1 MEPRVLRPRGCNA
14 MDPGGFSPPVMS
26 PGVGL
31 GSDPDDQARMR
42 RQPPSGFVWLC
53 AWLVGLSAPLQ
64 GGGPVTVRGRV
75 TDPTGLAV
83 ANAVVTATAVDRTLP
98 PAAVPAAGVSAR
110 SDSSGT
116 YILMLPSPGE
126 YRVAFDLEGFERL
139 ARIVTADTATVTLD
153 VRLELA
159 AIPQTIRVTQAAEN
173 DPERES
179 KPGEVVFPA
188 DALDRVPVG
197 RSPERAADMAPGVSA
212 RGPNNALVMA
222 GAFSYGNLFL
232 VDGLPANENTRGQS
246 RPFFIQDAVLETR
259 VSTGSVPAEY
269 GRFQGGVIQTI
280 TRSGGNTVSGSLRVT
295 ITNDNWRA
303 LTPYRGD
310 QTLNRRVPTWEAV
323 IGGPAVR
330 HRLYYFGAA
339 LGSRLE
345 QGRTLAYTRGNYT
358 YADRELKYQLKGT
371 WTPAKSHTLRA
382 GYFGVDSKRTN
393 ASAGPVMDAASLY
406 DSESPESLAGASYAA
421 VIHPRLLAEARYSRR
436 ALTYSG
442 SGARDVSLEGGTPI
456 WDRSRSDARF
466 NSPQGCAACPGS
478 EDERRNQD
486 AGASVWL
493 SLPSTRAG
501 AHELIAGVDAIQD
514 TRRTNAYQSGS
525 SYRVRATRAII
536 AGDSIYPVL
545 LPDRTTWIYW
555 QPVAQ
560 QAAGN
565 DLRTYSAFVS
575 DTWRPAGRLTI
586 KAGLRYDVHDAI
598 DSAGAPAVHDSTWS
612 PRLAAA
618 WDPAGGGAWLVSGG
632 WSRYVSSINS
642 NVADAAS
649 AAGRPATYVYDY
661 LGPAINGGAAAL
673 TPPHDALRQLF
684 TWFLAPGATRVP
696 RSAPVIPGVNVR
708 MDPALGPLDAR
719 EIAMGASRRL
729 GTRGSFRADGIF
741 RRYRHFYATRRDTAT
756 GTVTGPGGTAYDLA
770 LITNAGTDATRD
782 YSALLVQANYR
793 PSPRLQLFG
802 SYTLAWTEG
811 NVDGEDAAVGP
822 TMVLT
827 GDYPE
832 YRAAEWN
839 APSGPLA
846 TDQRHKMRLWG
857 TWDLPV
863 PRGAGRL
870 VLGAV
875 QRFETGLAWS
885 AVGNINPRAYVGNPG
900 YRTPPTSVQYFFGP
914 RGEYRTDTLS
924 ATDLSLNWSRRI
936 PGARRG
942 QAFVRAV
949 LVNAFNRA
957 AATRVNKT
965 ILTRN
970 DSAVYQAF
978 DPFAGTPVPGLHYG
992 LGSDFGEPIGPFD
1005 YQAPREFSISLGV
1018 RF

>member
-1 MEPRVLRPRGCNA
+1 MTRSPRLR
-14 MDPGGFSPPVMS
+14 
-26 PGVGL
+26 
-31 GSDPDDQARMR
+31 
-42 RQPPSGFVWLC
+42 FVWLC
-53 AWLVGLSAPLQ
+53 AWLIGLAAPLR
-64 GGGPVTVRGRV
+64 GDGPVTITGRI

-83 ANAVVTATAVDRTLP
+83 ANAVVRAVATDREPSTA
-98 PAAVPAAGVSAR
+98 AAARGVSAQ
-110 SDSSGT
+110 SDSTGT
-116 YILMLPSPGE
+116 YVLALPSAGE
-126 YRVAFDLEGFERL
+126 YRVTFELEGFERL
-139 ARIVTADTATVTLD
+139 VRTITAAAPITID

-159 AIPQTIRVTQAAEN
+159 AIPQTIKVTQAVEN

-179 KPGEVVFPA
+179 KPGEVVFPT

-197 RSPERAADMAPGVSA
+197 RSPERAAEMAPGVSA

-232 VDGLPANENTRGQS
+232 VDGLPASENTRGLS

-259 VSTGSVPAEY
+259 VATSSVPAEY
-269 GRFQGGVIQTI
+269 GRFQGGVIQTV
-280 TRSGGNTVSGSLRVT
+280 TRSGGNTMSGSLRVT
-295 ITNDNWRA
+295 VTNDDWRA

-323 IGGPAVR
+323 IGGPAVKN
-330 HRLYYFGAA
+330 RLYYFGAA

-345 QGRTLAYTRGNYT
+345 QGRTFAYTRGNYT
-358 YADRELKYQLKGT
+358 YADRELKYQVKGT
-371 WTPAKSHTLRA
+371 WTPAKAHTLRA
-382 GYFGVDSKRTN
+382 SYFGVDSSRTN
-393 ASAGPVMDAASLY
+393 ASAGPIMDADSLY
-406 DSESPESLAGASYAA
+406 DNKSPESLAGVSYTT
-421 VIHPRLLAEARYSRR
+421 VLHPRLLAEAHYSRR
-436 ALTYSG
+436 GLTYSG
-442 SGARDVSLEGGTPI
+442 SGASDVSLEGGTPI

-466 NSPQGCAACPGS
+466 NSPQGCAVCPGS

-486 AGASVWL
+486 AGGSVWL
-493 SLPSTRAG
+493 SFPSSRTG
-501 AHELIAGVDAIQD
+501 AHQVTAGVEAIQD

-525 SYRVRATRAII
+525 AYRVRATRSIV
-536 AGDSIYPVL
+536 AGDAIYPVF

-555 QPVAQ
+555 QPIVQ
-560 QAAGN
+560 SAAGN

-575 DTWRPAGRLTI
+575 DAWRPSGRLTI
-586 KAGLRYDVHDAI
+586 KAGLRIDLHDAS
-598 DSAGAPAVHDSTWS
+598 DSAGAPAVRDTTWS

-618 WDPAGGGAWLVSGG
+618 WDPTGGGVWVINGG

-642 NVADAAS
+642 HVADAAS

-661 LGPAINGGAAAL
+661 LGPAINGSGTTL

-684 TWFLAPGATRVP
+684 AWFLAPGASRVP

-708 MDPALGPLDAR
+708 MDTALAPLDAR
-719 EIAMGASRRL
+719 ELALGLSRRL
-729 GTRGSFRADGIF
+729 GTRGSVRADGIY
-741 RRYRHFYATRRDTAT
+741 RRYLDFYATRRDTST
-756 GTVTGPGGTAYDLA
+756 GKVTGAQGTIYDLA
-770 LITNAGTDATRD
+770 LITNAEADATRN
-782 YSALLVQANYR
+782 YAALLVQASYR
-793 PSPRLQLFG
+793 PASRLQLFG
-802 SYTLAWTEG
+802 SYTLARTVG

-832 YRAAEWN
+832 YRELDWN

-870 VLGAV
+870 VLGLV

-885 AVGNINPRAYVGNPG
+885 AVGNINPRAYVVNPG
-900 YRTPPTSVQYFFGP
+900 YVTPPTSVQYFFSP
-914 RGEYRTDTLS
+914 RGEYRTETLS
-924 ATDLSLNWSRRI
+924 ATDLSFNWSHPI
-936 PGARRG
+936 PGTKKG

-949 LVNAFNRA
+949 VVNVFNRA
-957 AATRVNKT
+957 AAIRVNKT
-965 ILTRN
+965 VLTRN
-970 DSAVYQAF
+970 DSAAFQAF
-978 DPFAGTPVPGLHYG
+978 NPFTDAPVQGVHYG
-992 LGSDFGEPIGPFD
+992 FGSDFGEPISPFD
-1005 YQAPREFSISLGV
+1005 YQAPREFSFSFGV